1 MGQHQTTVISEI
13 PVLGVETGVSL
24 GIPVP
29 GVEIGVNLAIPVRIT
44 TWPGGTTTGRV
55 D

>member
-1 MGQHQTTVISEI
+1 VGQHQTTVISEI

-29 GVEIGVNLAIPVRIT
+29 GVEIGVNLAIPVRIIM
-44 TWPGGTTTGRV
+44 WRGGTTTGRV

>member
-1 MGQHQTTVISEI
+1 VGQHQTTVISEI

-29 GVEIGVNLAIPVRIT
+29 GVETGVSLAIPVHIT
-44 TWPGGTTTGRV
+44 TWLGGTTTGRV